1 MHELVLRIKQ
11 PELCYVFA
19 ENATKRGHEEL
30 ALEAYRRA
38 VDLRAEAH
46 AEATEDERLALR
58 AFYAYEEALSWGQR
72 KRKRATGTWQMVKRD
87 GILETLR
94 KRLDSKHAEE
104 ARDALTAMKLED
116 YSFQAVA
123 AAIGLDQKEAA

>member
-19 ENATKRGHEEL
+19 DNATKRGHEEL
-30 ALEAYRRA
+30 ALQAYRRA

-46 AEATEDERLALR
+46 ADVTDAERLALKS
-58 AFYAYEEALSWGQR
+58 FYAYEEALSWGQR

-94 KRLDSKHAEE
+94 KRLDSKHADE
-104 ARDALTAMKLED
+104 ARDALKTLKLED

-123 AAIGLDQKEAA
+123 TVIGLDLDEAA